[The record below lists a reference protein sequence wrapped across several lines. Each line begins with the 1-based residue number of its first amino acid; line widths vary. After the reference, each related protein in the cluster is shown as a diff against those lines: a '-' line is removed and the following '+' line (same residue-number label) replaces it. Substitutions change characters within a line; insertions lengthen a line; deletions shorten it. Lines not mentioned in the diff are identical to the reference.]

1 MWIQKTLTTDVCRT
15 SWSCYKKLGLF
26 CHNWKSFTV
35 CVCSQEDPKKLCCCN
50 VYTENPNHRCM
61 QLHFMKL
68 LQQTLTVLSQLEK
81 LHNVSAVR
89 RTRNTSKETMLLQC
103 VIQKTLAYRYAAS
116 LHEGVATS
124 SRCSLKKSCL
134 SNTIHLMTCLLQ
146 SLSLSREVWEIPE
159 EEKMNSG
166 NLPAS

>member
-26 CHNWKSFTV
+26 CHNWKSLR
-35 CVCSQEDPKKLCCCN
+35 CVCSQEDPKKPCCN
-50 VYTENPNHRCM
+50 LYTENPNHRCM

-68 LQQTLTVLSQLEK
+68 LQQALTVLSQLEK

-103 VIQKTLAYRYAAS
+103 VIQKTLTHS
-116 LHEGVATS
+116 CMQLHFT
-124 SRCSLKKSCL
+124 K
-134 SNTIHLMTCLLQ
+134 LLQ
-146 SLSLSREVWEIPE
+146 QALIVLSKRAVSATLYIWWHACYNLSLSLSHEV
-159 EEKMNSG
+159 
-166 NLPAS
+166 